1 MAEQTNP
8 GTQDPIATWL
18 GGLLAVSFL
27 LLFWNINQLPRTPLD
42 QREFLRLLHD
52 SLGLLVVV
60 LAALRLI
67 WFVKGPRPAPPLGLP
82 ENSFAFSRAILA
94 TLVAS
99 FAVTGLIGWFYAW
112 GEYHREIVLF
122 GIDVPAALPDGEGLR
137 TSMGYLHSALSFY
150 YLMLFAAWFVVG
162 VYQHF
167 RYRTGL
173 LRLLPGPRV

>member
-1 MAEQTNP
+1 MAEHINP
-8 GTQDPIATWL
+8 GTQDTIATWL

-60 LAALRLI
+60 LATLRLI
-67 WFVKGPRPAPPLGLP
+67 WFVKGPRPAPPPGLP
-82 ENSFAFSRAILA
+82 ENSFAFSRAILV
-94 TLVAS
+94 TLVTT
-99 FAVTGLIGWFYAW
+99 FAVTGLVGWFYAW

-122 GIDVPAALPDGEGLR
+122 GINVPALLPDGERMR

-150 YLMLFAAWFVVG
+150 YLMLFVVWLVVG
-162 VYQHF
+162 LYQHF
-167 RYRTGL
+167 RYRAGL
-173 LRLLPGPRV
+173 LRLLPGSRV

>member
-1 MAEQTNP
+1 MAEHINP
-8 GTQDPIATWL
+8 GTQDTIATWL
-18 GGLLAVSFL
+18 GWLLAVCFL

-67 WFVKGPRPAPPLGLP
+67 WFVKGPRPMPPPGLP
-82 ENSFAFSRAILA
+82 ENSFAFSRAVLA
-94 TLVAS
+94 TVVAT

-122 GIDVPAALPDGEGLR
+122 GINVPALLPDGEGIR

-150 YLMLFAAWFVVG
+150 YLILFVVWFVVG
-162 VYQHF
+162 LYQHF

-173 LRLLPGPRV
+173 LRLLPGSRV